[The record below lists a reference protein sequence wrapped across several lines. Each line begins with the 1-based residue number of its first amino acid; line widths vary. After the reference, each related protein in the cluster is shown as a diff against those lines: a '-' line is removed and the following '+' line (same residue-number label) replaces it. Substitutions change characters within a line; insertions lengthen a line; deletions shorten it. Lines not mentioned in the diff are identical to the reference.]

1 MQFFSKSEMVKSWSV
16 QVWSLVPIL
25 ATIDF
30 STTWLDMIVPV
41 DYKPGS
47 LREPCVAWDNRQNH
61 QTTQNFWFL
70 NFTVCKTFTVRKI
83 LKYGP
88 RFRVL

>member
-41 DYKPGS
+41 DYKPVVYGS
-47 LREPCVAWDNRQNH
+47 LALLGIIARTIKQP
-61 QTTQNFWFL
+61 
-70 NFTVCKTFTVRKI
+70 KI
-83 LKYGP
+83 SGS
-88 RFRVL
+88 